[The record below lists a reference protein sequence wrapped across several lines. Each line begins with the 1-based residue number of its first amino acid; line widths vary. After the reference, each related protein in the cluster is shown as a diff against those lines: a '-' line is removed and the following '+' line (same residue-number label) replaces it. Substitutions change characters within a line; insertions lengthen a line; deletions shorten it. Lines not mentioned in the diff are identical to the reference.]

1 MRERRAKMYL
11 RLRLR
16 TVIGAF
22 AGRQISRFPSYT
34 AVIIAF
40 LPFIVSR
47 DNKIVECLVESFRH

>member
-11 RLRLR
+11 RLR
-16 TVIGAF
+16 TVITAF